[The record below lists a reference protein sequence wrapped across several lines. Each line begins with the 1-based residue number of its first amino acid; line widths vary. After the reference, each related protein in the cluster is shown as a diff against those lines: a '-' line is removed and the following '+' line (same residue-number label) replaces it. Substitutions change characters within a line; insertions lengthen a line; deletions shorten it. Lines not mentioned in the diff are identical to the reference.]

1 MIKKS
6 FIGLVK
12 PRIDYTILT
21 DLDPALMEV
30 SKPSQVKL
38 LLESPLEKG
47 NGELKNGDLLK
58 TGQTISSGKDAVATS
73 PVTGTVS
80 ELSGWTGDF
89 GRNYTAVTIDVA
101 KDEDFDEQFSEI
113 AKEITLETAIR
124 YLSAVPGSP
133 PLKKFKHP
141 DVDIHT
147 IIVNG
152 MDEDI
157 FVTTNQYV
165 VQSRLKALKSGIAA
179 VGKFTGINSIVL
191 VAPERLAGMAS
202 TAGIETKVV
211 NTQYPSAQPKMIIKD
226 LFGKVVPAGKKPEN
240 LGYCFMSAE
249 AVASIGT
256 AVSTGKIPTDKILT
270 LIRKDGST
278 TLVSVRI
285 GTPVSEV
292 FKAGNITVNDK
303 DQVIF
308 GGPLTGSAIYSEDH
322 PIMPDTDAI
331 MVQDKDNIPFVS
343 DYPCV
348 NCGECVRICPARIQV
363 NMLVRLLE
371 PGHYDEAA
379 SNYDLHSCIECGL
392 CSFVC
397 VARIPIFQY
406 IRLAK
411 YELDRIR
418 LAEAEYV

>member
-12 PRIDYTILT
+12 PRIDYTVLT
-21 DLDPALMEV
+21 DLDPALVEV
-30 SKPSQVKL
+30 SKPSRVKL
-38 LLESPLEKG
+38 LLASPGQKG
-47 NGELKNGDLLK
+47 IDELKKGDQIK
-58 TGQTISSGKDAVATS
+58 TGQLVSTAKDVYAAS

-80 ELSGWTGDF
+80 DLSGWAGDF
-89 GRNYTAVTIDVA
+89 GRNYTAITMDTA
-101 KDEDFDEQFSEI
+101 KEEELDEEFSEI
-113 AKEITLETAIR
+113 AKEISLENAIK
-124 YLSAVPGSP
+124 YLSCVPGCP
-133 PLKKFKHP
+133 PLKNFKNP
-141 DVDIHT
+141 EFDIHT
-147 IIVNG
+147 IVVNG

-157 FVTTNQYV
+157 WITTNQYV

-179 VGKFTGINSIVL
+179 IGKFTGINSIVL
-191 VAPERLAGMAS
+191 VAPERLAAVAAA
-202 TAGIETKVV
+202 AGIEVKTVGSS
-211 NTQYPSAQPKMIIKD
+211 YPAANPKMILKN
-226 LFGKVVPAGKKPEN
+226 LFGNVVPAGKKTEN
-240 LGYCFMSAE
+240 LGYCFISAE

-256 AVSTGKIPTDKILT
+256 AISTGKIPADKILT
-270 LIRKDGST
+270 LIKKDGST
-278 TLVSVRI
+278 ALISVKI
-285 GTPVSEV
+285 GTPVAEV
-292 FKAGNITVNDK
+292 FKACDITINDQ

-322 PIMPDTDAI
+322 PILPETNAI
-331 MVQDKDNIPFVS
+331 MVQDKDNVPFVS

-348 NCGECVRICPARIQV
+348 NCGECVRICPAKMQV

-371 PGHYDEAA
+371 PGHYEEAE
-379 SNYDLHSCIECGL
+379 SNYDLNSCIDCGL